1 VRKVIVLHGMGGVGK
16 TQIALQYAHLH
27 RDCYTAVFWIDARNK
42 GTMATSGL
50 HILEKLISHYSIKY
64 PTLHGAER
72 NDRISLDLGI
82 PGQIEA
88 SGKLVQ
94 GVSGWKIVQDW
105 LAKIGNTKWL
115 LLVDNNDDQEAVRLD
130 DSLPTCEW
138 GNIIITS
145 RNRQACDHGRSVP
158 VYAIGKEAGVQLL
171 LQGVS
176 KNSEELSE
184 EGVIEFTLNTY
195 HQRTNLRF
203 LRKAKCREN
212 HRETWRASPGDCTS
226 RSVHGLHRDRLRTV
240 FSRIGFEHQRY
251 VKYAIQRSLQKR
263 Q

>member
-27 RDCYTAVFWIDARNK
+27 RDSYTAVFWIDARNK

-94 GVSGWKIVQDW
+94 GVSGWKVVQDW

-158 VYAIGKEAGVQLL
+158 VYVIGKEAGVQLL
-171 LQGVS
+171 FQGVG

-184 EGVIEFTLNTY
+184 GVIEFHPQYLSTAN
-195 HQRTNLRF
+195 
-203 LRKAKCREN
+203 
-212 HRETWRASPGDCTS
+212 
-226 RSVHGLHRDRLRTV
+226 
-240 FSRIGFEHQRY
+240 
-251 VKYAIQRSLQKR
+251 
-263 Q
+263 